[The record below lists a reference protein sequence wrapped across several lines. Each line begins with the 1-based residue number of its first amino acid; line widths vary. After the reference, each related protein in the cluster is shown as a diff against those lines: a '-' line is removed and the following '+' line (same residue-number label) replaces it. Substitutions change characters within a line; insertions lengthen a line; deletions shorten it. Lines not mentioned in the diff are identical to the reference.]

1 MFSRAPGHTQTTTPV
16 RAARAFH
23 VNKIPH
29 PDQRA
34 ARDATPTRL
43 DAAAFRAKAT
53 LLQLRRHAEDAT
65 TRRAPRHRRGGAL
78 SAAPV
83 VAESRAPLWAE
94 GNGAERELQMGKVQN
109 LRVALRRLDGLEI
122 PAGALF
128 SFWRQVGRT
137 TARKGYARGREL
149 REGCLVPNVG
159 GGLCQLS
166 NALYDAALGAGCDIV
181 ERHAHTRVVPG
192 SLAEAGRDA
201 TVFWNYVDLRWRAP
215 AALRLECSL
224 TADEL
229 VVRLRGSRVGGRALA
244 PSLVNIGRA
253 GADGR
258 KGGGQI
264 GSCASCGVEE
274 CFRVVRPGAAGGG
287 SGRAAFLVDEFWPEF
302 DAYVGARR
310 TDADV
315 LFAPL
320 DGRRFNKANYAWR
333 TEGFGRVR
341 ESRAATL
348 RRAWESR
355 RLAAQG
361 AERQRALLRHAGRL
375 AESYARRLTYDVTH
389 LTIAQPLVPF
399 LWRGGHLGGRTFDV
413 LMTRL
418 PLARLHET
426 LDAARALHP
435 DSRTL
440 GDFRADDWLVRAED
454 EALARA
460 RKLITP
466 HARVAALF
474 PGRAVSLPWHL
485 PRGSAA
491 TPRSPGDARRVV
503 FPAATVA
510 RKGVYELRSAAR
522 ELGLRLTLAG
532 AQLEGPDFWRGVEV
546 ERAAVDD
553 WLAGASVVALPS
565 FVEHAPRRLLE
576 AVARGV
582 PVVAST
588 ACGLEG
594 VPGVVSV
601 PAGDADALRE
611 ALARALRSADD
622 GAFAHLSAAATGA
635 EPAAARPV

>member
-1 MFSRAPGHTQTTTPV
+1 MKNPPRHE
-16 RAARAFH
+16 ARA
-23 VNKIPH
+23 
-29 PDQRA
+29 RA
-34 ARDATPTRL
+34 ELDNAPTRAG
-43 DAAAFRAKAT
+43 AAAFRAKVT

-65 TRRAPRHRRGGAL
+65 TGRAPRHRRGSAL
-78 SAAPV
+78 ASAPV
-83 VAESRAPLWAE
+83 LAESRSPLWAE
-94 GNGAERELQMGKVQN
+94 GNAAERELQAGKVQN
-109 LRVALRRLDGLEI
+109 LRVALRRLDGLEVA
-122 PAGALF
+122 AGAIF

-166 NALYDAALGAGCDIV
+166 NALYDAALGAGCEIV

-201 TVFWNYVDLRWRAP
+201 TVFWNYVDLRWRAGAP
-215 AALRLECSL
+215 LRLECFL
-224 TADEL
+224 TGDEL
-229 VVRLRGSRVGGRALA
+229 VVRLRGGRAA
-244 PSLVNIGRA
+244 RPAFVPSLVNIGRA
-253 GADGR
+253 G
-258 KGGGQI
+258 GGGRESDGAQT

-274 CFRVVRPGAAGGG
+274 CFRVLRTVPAAEGF
-287 SGRAAFLVDEFWPEF
+287 GRAAFLVDEFWPEF
-302 DAYVGARR
+302 DEYVSARR
-310 TDADV
+310 TGKDV
-315 LFAPL
+315 LLLPL
-320 DGRRFNKANYAWR
+320 DGGRFGKANYAWR
-333 TEGFGRVR
+333 AEGFGRVR

-348 RRAWESR
+348 RRAWASR

-361 AERQRALLRHAGRL
+361 AARQRALLTHAERL
-375 AESYARRLTYDVTH
+375 ADSYARRLTYDVTH
-389 LTIAQPLVPF
+389 LTVAQPLVPF

-440 GDFRADDWLVRAED
+440 GDFRAEDWLVRAEED
-454 EALARA
+454 ALARA
-460 RKLITP
+460 RKVITP

-474 PGRAVSLPWHL
+474 PGRAVPLDWHL
-485 PRGSAA
+485 PRAAAA
-491 TPRSPGDARRVV
+491 TLPGRDEARRVV

-522 ELGLRLTLAG
+522 ELGLRLTLTG

-546 ERAAVDD
+546 ERAAGGD
-553 WLAGASVVALPS
+553 WLEGACAVVLPS

-601 PAGDADALRE
+601 PAGDA
-611 ALARALRSADD
+611 RALRGALSRILESVDD
-622 GAFAHLSAAATGA
+622 GAVARAADAPVGA
-635 EPAAARPV
+635 EPAAARLA